1 MRCNRKYPTL
11 KSDGSIIHLTGWLL
25 DVYPDA
31 AGMALWLVDEQ
42 GDRRL
47 LHDPFHPAFYVAEPP
62 TGLLAA
68 LTALHRCGHLLTLR
82 RVERFELGASSPTL
96 VHEATVRRPDHFM
109 PLVRRLLREFSDSA
123 FYHVDVPLPQRYCY
137 ERGLFPLARCR
148 GEATADGIVQAI
160 HATDSPWDTDYV
172 LPPLRLLELSL
183 DTAAPN
189 PNHGGMAHLVVKLD
203 GEERRLDGDDPAELL
218 AGFDA
223 RLRRHD
229 PDILLTDWGDSYI
242 LPRLERLAHQLARPL
257 ALNRDPTR
265 RTEHRPP
272 RSYFSYGR
280 VLAHAGARTLYGR
293 LHLDRRNSF
302 ILAEAGLAGLV
313 EQCRVT
319 KVPLQ
324 QMARTTTGT
333 GITAMQ
339 LETAHRDGILI
350 PYRKQRP
357 EDFKSALELLHTDQ
371 GGLVFAPLTGYHEQV
386 GELDFASMYP
396 TIMTRFNLSPDTIN
410 CACCRDDPAARVPEI
425 EHHACLRRDG
435 LVPRTLRPLLEKRA
449 RYKRLLKASSDPLTR
464 RMLDQR
470 QTALKWL
477 LVVSFGYLGY
487 KNARFGRIEAHES
500 VTAHSREILLQAKET
515 AEAAGFRFLHAI
527 VDSLWLQKP
536 GAGRADYD
544 ALATAIT
551 ARTGLPIV
559 VEGLYRWIGF
569 LPSRTDPKMPTPNQ
583 FVGLLDSGDLKIRGL
598 EVRRS
603 DTPRLVKRAQTEI
616 LDGFRRAHTLAQL
629 CRQIPPVLDI
639 VRAYRRLLREGR
651 IETEDLVI
659 ATSLSQDPRLYRR
672 PTRTAIAAQQLI
684 GRGASLQPGDTIHYI
699 MTDTDAACPDDRVR
713 AAALADGAAGYDAAA
728 YEALVLK
735 AALALLVP
743 FGWDLARLDAIT
755 NPGDQSATVSG
766 GG

>member
-1 MRCNRKYPTL
+1 
-11 KSDGSIIHLTGWLL
+11 
-25 DVYPDA
+25 
-31 AGMALWLVDEQ
+31 MALWLIDEQ
-42 GDRRL
+42 GHRRL
-47 LHDPFHPAFYVAEPP
+47 FHDLFHPTFYVAHPP
-62 TGLLAA
+62 AA
-68 LTALHRCGHLLTLR
+68 LVTALQTLHHRGHLLTLR
-82 RVERFELGASSPTL
+82 RGERFELGASPPTL

-109 PLVRRLLREFSDSA
+109 PLIRRLLREFSDSA
-123 FYHVDVPLPQRYCY
+123 FYHVDIPLPQRYGY
-137 ERGLFPLARCR
+137 ERHLFPLARCQV
-148 GEATADGIVQAI
+148 EATADGIVQAI
-160 HATDSPWDTDYV
+160 HAADSPWDTDYV

-183 DTAAPN
+183 DTVMPN
-189 PNHGGMAHLVVKLD
+189 PHHGGMAHLVVRLD
-203 GEERRLDGDDPAELL
+203 GEERRLDSDDPVELL
-218 AGFDA
+218 ADLDTW
-223 RLRRHD
+223 LRRHD

-257 ALNRDPTR
+257 ALSRDPTR

-280 VLAHAGARTLYGR
+280 VLAHAGARMLYGR

-302 ILAEAGLAGLV
+302 ILAEAGLTGLI

-371 GGLVFAPLTGYHEQV
+371 GGLVFAPIIGYHEQV

-410 CACCRDDPAARVPEI
+410 CACCADDPTARVPEI
-425 EHHACLRRDG
+425 GHHACRRRDG
-435 LVPRTLRPLLEKRA
+435 LVPRTLEPLLEKRA
-449 RYKRLLKASSDPLTR
+449 RYKHLLNTAPNPLTR

-487 KNARFGRIEAHES
+487 KNARFGRIEAHEA
-500 VTAHSREILLQAKET
+500 VTAYSREILLQAKDT
-515 AEAAGFRFLHAI
+515 AEAGGFRFLHAI

-536 GAGRADYD
+536 GAGRAEYE
-544 ALATAIT
+544 ALAAAIT
-551 ARTGLPIV
+551 ARTGLAIV
-559 VEGLYRWIGF
+559 VEGLYHWIGF
-569 LPSRTDPKMPTPNQ
+569 LPSRTDPQMPVPNQ
-583 FVGLLDSGDLKIRGL
+583 FVGLFDTGDLKIRGL

-603 DTPRLVKRAQTEI
+603 DAPRLVKRAQTEI
-616 LDGFRRAHTLAQL
+616 LDCLSRAHTLDAL
-629 CRQIPPVLDI
+629 RASVPSVLEI
-639 VRAYRRLLREGR
+639 VRAYRRMLREGH

-659 ATSLSQDPRLYRR
+659 ATSLSQDPRQYCR
-672 PTRTAIAAQQLI
+672 PTRTAIAAQQLMD
-684 GRGASLQPGDTIHYI
+684 RGAPLQPGEVIHYV
-699 MTDTDAACPDDRVR
+699 MTEANAACPDDRVR
-713 AAALADGAAGYDAAA
+713 AAALIDGTAGYDAAA

-755 NPGDQSATVSG
+755 NVSDQSATVSEG
-766 GG
+766 G